1 MLFHISF
8 IIFIIFV
15 LIFNYQIQN
24 NLIINK
30 KIREKKR
37 ELMRLIYFIGIK
49 DIELLN
55 IIKINKLIDD
65 IMKLNKEDKNKIIQ
79 YIIIKLIKK
88 KKKHNLKYFINDIN
102 NFLIIEIPLILTILL
117 HLIFLFLTLQLFLI

>member
-15 LIFNYQIQN
+15 LIFNYQIHN

-88 KKKHNLKYFINDIN
+88 KKKHNLKYFVNDIN
-102 NFLIIEIPLILTILL
+102 NFLISLNI
-117 HLIFLFLTLQLFLI
+117 